1 MKKVECIIPHLRFN
15 ALESAL
21 REFGISGM
29 TVTDVK
35 GFGNEQ
41 TRPDAYLYLPK
52 VKIEIYCADSELE
65 DVLSVIVNVC
75 KTGQL
80 GDGKIAVSELYDLV
94 RIRTEEHGEI
104 AV

>member
-1 MKKVECIIPHLRFN
+1 MKKIECIVPHLRFN

-21 REFGISGM
+21 RQFGVNGM

-41 TRPDAYLYLPK
+41 TRPTAYLYLPK
-52 VKIEIYCADSELE
+52 VKTEIFCNDDELE
-65 DVLSVIVNVC
+65 DIISLIVNVC

-80 GDGKIAVSELYDLV
+80 GDGKIAVTDLHDLI
-94 RIRTEEHGEI
+94 RIRTEERGEI